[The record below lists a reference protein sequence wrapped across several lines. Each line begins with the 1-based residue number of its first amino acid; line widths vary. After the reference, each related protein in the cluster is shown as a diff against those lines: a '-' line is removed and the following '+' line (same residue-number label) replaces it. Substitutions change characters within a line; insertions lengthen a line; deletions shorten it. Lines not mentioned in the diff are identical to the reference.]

1 VWEGEK
7 ERRTE
12 LYTQPDAIAEH
23 VTSHV
28 SVPCFPTT
36 YVPGLLVLA
45 PSTESKQTTKP
56 KHQTSKPNHTKPRAS
71 YMQATHQLA
80 AVRLRTVGSKLVRVH
95 VIHPKLLLFH

>member
-1 VWEGEK
+1 MWWEGEK

-36 YVPGLLVLA
+36 IVITVLII
-45 PSTESKQTTKP
+45 P
-56 KHQTSKPNHTKPRAS
+56 K
-71 YMQATHQLA
+71 LA
-80 AVRLRTVGSKLVRVH
+80 A
-95 VIHPKLLLFH
+95 I